1 LWSSRD
7 HGAVRQR
14 FQRQRWRRR
23 ARPADSAGLA
33 SPRKTDPRK
42 RRPWAVKPEP
52 KPRKGTPHERVTRTH
67 SVATAECRSLVPC
80 HDGKMPDE
88 AMAAEREFNERN
100 IDEFRRNGGKVGGEF
115 EGSRCCC

>member
-1 LWSSRD
+1 MRQLWSSRD
-7 HGAVRQR
+7 HGAVRQL

-52 KPRKGTPHERVTRTH
+52 KPRKGTPHERVAKTH
-67 SVATAECRSLVPC
+67 STVTVGDPRAHLIEVLDKRL
-80 HDGKMPDE
+80 DGVTIE
-88 AMAAEREFNERN
+88 QLAAEQGQPLP
-100 IDEFRRNGGKVGGEF
+100 IPPAAPRRF
-115 EGSRCCC
+115 SRPA